1 MTRADADLG
10 EGLFDSIAW
19 AFSEHVKEPD
29 NAEYRA
35 AVLYGN
41 DDAPVRIDFYTQESP
56 EVSDKIARVWRPE
69 PFCNDPRCKLAS
81 NHPGKCEEERDD
93 E

>member
-29 NAEYRA
+29 NPAFNS

-41 DDAPVRIDFYTQESP
+41 DDAPVRIDFYTQSSP
-56 EVSDKIARVWRPE
+56 ELNRPY
-69 PFCNDPRCKLAS
+69 RAGLA
-81 NHPGKCEEERDD
+81 CAEVL
-93 E
+93 